1 VQWLLE
7 AGYQGAFDLELS
19 GPSIDQLGHREA
31 ARRSARWV
39 DELLAEFGA

>member
-19 GPSIDQLGHREA
+19 GPSIDQLGHYEA
-31 ARRSARWV
+31 AGRSARWL
-39 DELLAEFGA
+39 DGLLAELGA